1 MTAISHTLLLLI
13 YQVLASKQPY
23 QERGPPPLDEKT
35 RQRLIRHHV
44 RRLGRLGIAVRS
56 ARPGPCRTRGLRTA
70 AGKT

>member
-44 RRLGRLGIAVRS
+44 RRLGIAVRS